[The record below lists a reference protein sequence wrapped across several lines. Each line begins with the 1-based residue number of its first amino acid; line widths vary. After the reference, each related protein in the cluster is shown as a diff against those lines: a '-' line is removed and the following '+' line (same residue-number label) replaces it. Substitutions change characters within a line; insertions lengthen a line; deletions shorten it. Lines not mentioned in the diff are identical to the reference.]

1 MLATMA
7 SINDVL
13 RRAQGNDTPVTCR
26 IDNEDVSM
34 VAVRITVQTLLLGKE
49 GVSILVS
56 LIIILLLPLGLPEN
70 RERDSLNFSIYLYTP
85 YVRPGAP
92 ISFTRPDAFLE
103 NGHLPFEASRH
114 LWCQCWVCH
123 NNKINAYLIQALIM
137 TASV

>member
-13 RRAQGNDTPVTCR
+13 QRAQGNDTPVTCR

-49 GVSILVS
+49 GISILVS

-70 RERDSLNFSIYLYTP
+70 RERDSLNFFNLLVYAIRKAWCANFLYP
-85 YVRPGAP
+85 P
-92 ISFTRPDAFLE
+92 
-103 NGHLPFEASRH
+103 
-114 LWCQCWVCH
+114 
-123 NNKINAYLIQALIM
+123 
-137 TASV
+137 